1 MARILVF
8 MMAAL
13 LAAGSTA
20 GAQESPA
27 VDFGF
32 FRARVE
38 PIFLAKRKGLAR
50 CYVCHSQGTS
60 YRLQP
65 LQPGKTAWTEQESR
79 LNYEATLRFVAA
91 ANPFES
97 RLVRMPLAAEAGGIA
112 FHPGGKHWESRD
124 APEIQIIAAWMRG
137 AK

>member
-1 MARILVF
+1 MARILVLI
-8 MMAAL
+8 AAL
-13 LAAGSTA
+13 LGAASNA
-20 GAQESPA
+20 VAQESASP
-27 VDFGF
+27 DFGF

-50 CYVCHSQGTS
+50 CYVCHSQGTP

-65 LQPGKTAWTEQESR
+65 LQPGKSAWSEQESR

-91 ANPFES
+91 SNPFES
-97 RLVRMPLAAEAGGIA
+97 RLITMPLAAEAGGIA

-124 APEIQIIAAWMRG
+124 APEIQTIAAWMRG

>member
-1 MARILVF
+1 MARIVVF
-8 MMAAL
+8 MAAL
-13 LAAGSTA
+13 LAGGPTA
-20 GAQESPA
+20 AAQDAPA
-27 VDFGF
+27 PDFGY

-50 CYVCHSQGTS
+50 CYVCHSQGTP

-65 LQPGKTAWTEQESR
+65 LQPGKTTWTEQESR
-79 LNYEATLRFVAA
+79 LNYEATLRLVTAGS
-91 ANPFES
+91 PLES
-97 RLVRMPLAAEAGGIA
+97 RLVLMPLAAEAGGIA

-124 APEIQIIAAWMRG
+124 DAEIQVIAAWIRG

>member
-1 MARILVF
+1 MARILVLI
-8 MMAAL
+8 AAL
-13 LAAGSTA
+13 LGAASTA
-20 GAQESPA
+20 GAQESASP
-27 VDFGF
+27 DFGF

-50 CYVCHSQGTS
+50 CYVCHSQGTP

-65 LQPGKTAWTEQESR
+65 LQPGKSAWSEQESR

-91 ANPFES
+91 SNPFES
-97 RLVRMPLAAEAGGIA
+97 RLITMPLAAEAGGIA

-124 APEIQIIAAWMRG
+124 APEIQTIAAWMRG